1 MGAALLALAPD
12 AQKAL
17 QDWLLW
23 LAKEKR
29 AARHTVV
36 AYQRDIG
43 AFAKFAADHKGGAVG
58 VKQLAAF
65 SLQDL
70 RAWLA
75 WLAARDLTAASRA
88 RAVAALRGWFRWL
101 DRSGLMHNE
110 AVLRLRLPKL
120 ERRLPRPLSTDD
132 AKAMVEGADLAGS
145 APWLAARDQALFTLL
160 YGAGLRLG
168 EALALNHA
176 DIGRGERLT
185 VLGKGGKQR
194 IVPLLPQVQESL
206 QAYAAIKP
214 FPTVAAQPFFVGAR
228 GKRLNPGVAERAM
241 RQARRNLGLAETAT
255 PHALRHS
262 FATHLL
268 ADGADLRTLQEL
280 LGHASLST
288 TQLYTKVT
296 PQQLLQVYESAHP
309 RSGTSLVVKTALK

>member
-1 MGAALLALAPD
+1 MSVSAALLPFAPD

-23 LAKEKR
+23 LAREKR
-29 AARHTVV
+29 AARHTVA
-36 AYQRDIG
+36 AYQRDVA
-43 AFAKFAADHKGGAVG
+43 AFAQFAAQHKGGAVG
-58 VKQLAAF
+58 LKQLSAF
-65 SLQDL
+65 ALADF

-75 WLAARDLTAASRA
+75 WLAGRNLTAPSRA
-88 RAVAALRGWFRWL
+88 RAVAAMRGWFRWL

-110 AVLRLRLPKL
+110 ALLRLRLPKS
-120 ERRLPRPLSTDD
+120 ERCLPRPL
-132 AKAMVEGADLAGS
+132 AVEEARVVMEAADLS
-145 APWLAARDQALFTLL
+145 DHPPWLAARDQALFTLL

-176 DIGRGERLT
+176 DIARSDRLKID
-185 VLGKGGKQR
+185 GKGGKQR
-194 IVPLLPQVQESL
+194 VVPLLPQVQEAL
-206 QAYAAIKP
+206 RAYSALRPFAATATSP
-214 FPTVAAQPFFVGAR
+214 YFVGAR

-241 RQARRNLGLAETAT
+241 RNARRNYGLAETAT

-296 PQQLLQVYESAHP
+296 PQQMLQVYEAAHP
-309 RSGTSLVVKTALK
+309 RARKR

>member
-1 MGAALLALAPD
+1 MGAALLPFAPD

-17 QDWLLW
+17 QDWLRW
-23 LAKEKR
+23 LAQERR
-29 AARHTVV
+29 AARHTVA
-36 AYQRDIG
+36 AYQRDIA
-43 AFAKFAADHKGGAVG
+43 AFAVFAADHKGSAAGL
-58 VKQLAAF
+58 KQLAGFA
-65 SLQDL
+65 LQDF

-75 WLAARDLTAASRA
+75 WLASRGLTAASRA

-101 DRSGLMHNE
+101 DRNGLLHNE
-110 AVLRLRLPKL
+110 AVLRLRLPKT
-120 ERRLPRPLSTDD
+120 ERRLPRPLSADE
-132 AKAMVEGADLAGS
+132 AKAMTETTDLAER
-145 APWLAARDQALFTLL
+145 APWLMARDQALFTLL

-168 EALALNHA
+168 EALALNHG
-176 DIGRGERLT
+176 DIGRGDRLT

-194 IVPLLPQVQESL
+194 VVPLLPQVQKAL
-206 QAYAAIKP
+206 QAYAALKP
-214 FPTVAAQPFFVGAR
+214 FAAVAANPFFVGLR
-228 GKRLNPGVAERAM
+228 GKRLNPGVAEREM
-241 RQARRNLGLAETAT
+241 RQARRSLGLAETAT

-296 PQQLLQVYESAHP
+296 PQQMLQVYEQAHP
-309 RSGTSLVVKTALK
+309 RARKR

>member
-1 MGAALLALAPD
+1 MATALLPFAPD

-17 QDWLLW
+17 LDWLGW
-23 LAKEKR
+23 LAGEKR
-29 AARHTVV
+29 AACHTVA
-36 AYQRDIG
+36 AYQRDIA
-43 AFAKFAADHKGGAVG
+43 AFAVFAADHTGGAVG
-58 VKQLAAF
+58 LRQLGALTLADF
-65 SLQDL
+65 

-101 DRSGLMHNE
+101 DRSGLLHNE
-110 AVLRLRLPKL
+110 AVLRLRLPKV
-120 ERRLPRPLSTDD
+120 ERRLPRPLDQAQ
-132 AKAMVEGADLAGS
+132 AKAVTQAESSVDHPL
-145 APWLAARDQALFTLL
+145 WLVARDQALFTLL

-176 DIGRGERLT
+176 DIAQSDRLV

-194 IVPLLPQVQESL
+194 LVPLLPQVQ
-206 QAYAAIKP
+206 QALRAYVTLKP
-214 FPTVAAQPFFVGAR
+214 FNGTAAAPLFVGAR

-241 RQARRNLGLAETAT
+241 RQARQLLGLPETAT

-268 ADGADLRTLQEL
+268 VDGADLRTLQEL

-288 TQLYTKVT
+288 TQLYTRVSS
-296 PQQLLQVYESAHP
+296 QQLLEAYQSAHP
-309 RSGTSLVVKTALK
+309 RAVSRPRSK